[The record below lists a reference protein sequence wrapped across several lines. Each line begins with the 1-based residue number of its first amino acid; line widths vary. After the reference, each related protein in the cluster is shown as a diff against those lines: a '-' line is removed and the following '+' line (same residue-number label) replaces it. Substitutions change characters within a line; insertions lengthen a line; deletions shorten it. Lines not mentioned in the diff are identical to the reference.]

1 MKRYYMFNFAE
12 TKKVYIGEFLNDDE
26 FWKHYLN
33 NESKIKEQQ
42 SKLDIECK
50 IWHMTSF

>member
-12 TKKVYIGEFLNDDE
+12 TKEVYIGEFQNDDE
-26 FWKHYLN
+26 FWKYYWN

-42 SKLDIECK
+42 SKLDRECG
-50 IWHMTSF
+50 IWHVDSF